1 MTIEEMKKRK
11 KELGLSCKR
20 ISELSKVPLA
30 TVQKIFS
37 GKTASPRYNTIQAI
51 AGILSH
57 NQQYAHENITASES
71 VYTQDISYVSE
82 PLPEYNA
89 APIKKP
95 EKYGPHTIDEYIALP
110 EGTRVELIDGRF
122 YNMAAP
128 TTIHQYIASELC
140 SLFKDYIRANN
151 GKCVPFVAPTD
162 VQLDCDNKTMVQPD
176 VLVVCDRDKI
186 TKARIVGSPDL
197 IVEIVSP
204 SNTAMDVL
212 LKMLKYKNAGV
223 REYWIIFPDEKIVMV
238 YNFSKTMEP
247 KHFTFDDVIPVDI
260 WDGKCTIDFKYIYDQ
275 VKFIYEK

>member
-1 MTIEEMKKRK
+1 MTIEEMINRK

-30 TVQKIFS
+30 TVQKIF
-37 GKTASPRYNTIQAI
+37 GRKTVSPRYDTIQALT
-51 AGILSH
+51 GVLSFD
-57 NQQYAHENITASES
+57 SES
-71 VYTQDISYVSE
+71 SFIEDISYANE
-82 PLPEYNA
+82 PQPEYGVVD
-89 APIKKP
+89 IGKVG
-95 EKYGPHTIDEYIALP
+95 KYESHTVDEYIALP

-140 SLFKDYIRANN
+140 SLFKDFIRANN

-176 VLVVCDRDKI
+176 VLIVCDRDKI
-186 TKARIVGSPDL
+186 TKARIVGAPDL

-204 SNTAMDVL
+204 GNAGMDVL

-223 REYWIIFPDEKIVMV
+223 REYWIIFPEEKMVMV
-238 YNFSKTMEP
+238 YHFEKNNEP
-247 KHFTFDDVIPVDI
+247 KCFTFDDVVPVDI
-260 WDGKCTIDFKYIYDQ
+260 WDGKCKIDFGYIYNQ
-275 VKFIYEK
+275 VEFIYNK